1 MSRKAAE
8 QLLRDL
14 EAAGAFNPNPPM
26 TKPVF
31 LGRDD
36 RYKRMGIVET
46 TDETEKMEISGLV
59 CGVVSETDTTARV
72 YVIRDG
78 KAEGP
83 YTLDKKDVR

>member
-14 EAAGAFNPNPPM
+14 EAAGAFNNPPIQ
-26 TKPVF
+26 TPVHF
-31 LGRDD
+31 GRDD

-83 YTLDKKDVR
+83 YTLNSEDVR